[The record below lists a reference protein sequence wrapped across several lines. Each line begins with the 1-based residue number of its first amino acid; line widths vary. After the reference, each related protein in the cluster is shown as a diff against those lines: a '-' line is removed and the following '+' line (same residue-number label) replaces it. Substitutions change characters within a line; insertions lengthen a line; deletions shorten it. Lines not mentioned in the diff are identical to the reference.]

1 MDLNDIVVFTKVA
14 ETRSFT
20 AAAQLIGI
28 PKSTVSRR
36 VAQLEE
42 RLGVRLIH
50 RNTRK
55 VSLTA
60 IGEAY
65 YERAVRIVTD
75 IALSNQIVSD
85 MQDEPRGLLRLTA
98 PVDFSTACLGP
109 VIATFIAKY
118 PDITVELEGSDRV
131 ADLLEDGF
139 DLALRF
145 TPPSEPGLASRK
157 LTAIEGG
164 LVAAPSYLARRGT
177 PASVDELDGHDRLL
191 FLPSARYQAWTLDD
205 GVGTYEFGRPA
216 RFVSN
221 NLAAVRRAILAGAGI
236 GSMTEF
242 SIAQDLAAGRL
253 VRVLPRWRG
262 RPVDAHLVYPARD
275 KLPPRLELF
284 IEHLSRAFAPP
295 S

>member
-20 AAAQLIGI
+20 AAAQLLGI

-65 YERAVRIVTD
+65 YERCVRIVTD
-75 IALSNQIVSD
+75 IALSNQIVTD
-85 MQDEPRGLLRLTA
+85 MQDEPRGLLRVTA
-98 PVDFSTACLGP
+98 PVDFSTACIGP
-109 VIATFIAKY
+109 VIAAFIAQY

-131 ADLLEDGF
+131 VDLLEDGF
-139 DLALRF
+139 DIAVRF
-145 TPPSEPGLASRK
+145 APPTEEGLGSRR
-157 LTAIEGG
+157 LTAIAGG
-164 LVAAPSYLARRGT
+164 LVAAPAYLAQRGT
-177 PASVDELDGHDRLL
+177 PASVDELDEHDRLL
-191 FLPSARYQAWTLDD
+191 FLPSSRYTSWTLTD
-205 GVGTYEFGRPA
+205 GAATYEFGRPA

-221 NLAAVRRAILAGAGI
+221 NLAAVRRSVLAGAGI
-236 GSMTEF
+236 ASLTDF
-242 SIAQDLAAGRL
+242 SVAQDLAAGNL
-253 VRVLPRWRG
+253 VRVLPAWRG
-262 RPVDAHLVYPARD
+262 RPIDAHLVYPARE

-284 IEHLSRAFAPP
+284 IEHMSRAFAEP

>member
-42 RLGVRLIH
+42 RLGVRLVH

-65 YERAVRIVTD
+65 YERCVRIVTD
-75 IALSNQIVSD
+75 IALSNQIVTD
-85 MQDEPRGLLRLTA
+85 MQDEPRGLLRVTA

-109 VIATFIAKY
+109 VIAAFIAQY
-118 PDITVELEGSDRV
+118 PEITVELEGSDRV

-139 DLALRF
+139 DIAVRF
-145 TPPSEPGLASRK
+145 APPTEEGLGSRR
-157 LTAIEGG
+157 LTEIAGG
-164 LVAAPSYLARRGT
+164 LVAAPVYLAQRGAPT
-177 PASVDELDGHDRLL
+177 FVDELDEHDRLL
-191 FLPSARYQAWTLDD
+191 FLPSARYSSWTLTD
-205 GVGTYEFGRPA
+205 GAATYEFGRPA

-221 NLAAVRRAILAGAGI
+221 NLAAVRRSVLAGAGI
-236 GSMTEF
+236 ASLTDF
-242 SIAQDLAAGRL
+242 SVARDLAAGTL
-253 VRVLPRWRG
+253 VRVLPEWRG
-262 RPVDAHLVYPARD
+262 RPIEAHLVYPARER
-275 KLPPRLELF
+275 LPPRLQLF
-284 IEHLSRAFAPP
+284 IEHMSRAFSQP